1 MMDEIN
7 LTNGNTHKETA
18 RRPLVLTLLCLFS
31 FVFFGLVLVLFL
43 LALFWSGTVA
53 DMVFRYAP
61 EYSLTR
67 FGVYLY
73 IFCGLILHAV
83 SFTGIIFIW
92 KMKRLG
98 YLLLGPSSLV
108 IAAYQLFETQTSSLT
123 TAFYIAL
130 IIVFGFFLKKL
141 R

>member
-1 MMDEIN
+1 MDEIN

>member
-1 MMDEIN
+1 MDEIN

-108 IAAYQLFETQTSSLT
+108 IAAYQLFETQISSLT